1 MALHFP
7 TSKSTFFSVRCLSS
21 KSAVWETVGLRTH
34 CNLWGHL
41 LANWFW
47 ARETTM
53 QKAVIPPPLSYKT
66 GTRYLRSAY
75 NQAKMIFFFFFFARI
90 LPTDISHL
98 LIPKAWAYFVNL
110 THKVLLLQYFRQEHF
125 MCCLPIHLQYH
136 CAQTCKRLFHPKEPN
151 RMIHSLGPCISRRL
165 EKAVTL
171 LICHRSFLAVRR
183 LNFFYTIRRMQQ
195 AKRLHG
201 VWGKSQHH
209 SPHSTLVQKQ

>member
-1 MALHFP
+1 MWDVYHLNLLFGKQLDWGRIATFEDISWPTDFERERLLCKKRLSLHHYHIRQALGIYAAHIIRLKW
-7 TSKSTFFSVRCLSS
+7 S
-21 KSAVWETVGLRTH
+21 
-34 CNLWGHL
+34 
-41 LANWFW
+41 
-47 ARETTM
+47 
-53 QKAVIPPPLSYKT
+53 
-66 GTRYLRSAY
+66 
-75 NQAKMIFFFFFFARI
+75 FFFFFFARI

-171 LICHRSFLAVRR
+171 FICHRSFLAVRR